1 MSWLSTLVWVYVL
14 FVLIVTSVV
23 GAEKTELSVNSVAI
37 IACAFYVALY
47 AAQKVRWRCCSAS
60 LSAARAPS

>member
-1 MSWLSTLVWVYVL
+1 MSWLSTVVWVYVL

-37 IACAFYVALY
+37 IACAFYIALY
-47 AAQKVRWRCCSAS
+47 IAQRVRYTHTCPRVQA
-60 LSAARAPS
+60 